1 MEFTEFHNWVYK
13 EMGLSLNSY
22 KPTQLNRRIQSLM
35 ERIGVKTLEE
45 YTKLLKKDVIEREK
59 FMDYIT
65 INVTEFF
72 RNPEFFDALRKN
84 LLLEII
90 PNRSNIKIWSAGS
103 SMGCEAYSLAM
114 MLDDMNAKVNYSIV
128 ATDIDKNI
136 LAKARKG
143 IYSSSDVK
151 TLDNKYLDKY
161 FSKSDDKY
169 IVDSKIKSKVTFK
182 RHDLILD
189 SYEKDFD
196 LILCRNVI
204 IYFKDEVKQKII
216 EDFIK
221 SLKVGGL
228 LFVGATESI
237 NTYKTSGLEK
247 LSPFIYKKI

>member
-22 KPTQLNRRIQSLM
+22 KPAQLNRRIQSLM

-45 YTKLLKKDVIEREK
+45 YTKLLKKDVTEREK
-59 FMDYIT
+59 FMDYVT

-72 RNPEFFDALRKN
+72 RNPEFFDALRRN

-90 PNRSNIKIWSAGS
+90 PNSSNIKIWSAGS

-114 MLDDMNAKVNYSIV
+114 MLDDMKQKVNYSIL

-136 LAKARKG
+136 LAKAREG
-143 IYSSSDVK
+143 IYSTSDVK

-216 EDFIK
+216 DDFID

-237 NTYKTSGLEK
+237 NTYITRGLEK
-247 LSPFIYKKI
+247 VSPFIYKKI

>member
-13 EMGLSLNSY
+13 EMWLSLNSY
-22 KPTQLNRRIQSLM
+22 KPAQLNRRIQSLM

-45 YTKLLKKDVIEREK
+45 YTKLLKKDVTEREK
-59 FMDYIT
+59 FMDYVT

-72 RNPEFFDALRKN
+72 RNPEFFDALRRN

-114 MLDDMNAKVNYSIV
+114 MLDDMKQKVNYSIL

-136 LAKARKG
+136 LAKAREG
-143 IYSSSDVK
+143 IYSTSDVK

-216 EDFIK
+216 DDFID

-237 NTYKTSGLEK
+237 NTYITRGLEK
-247 LSPFIYKKI
+247 VSPFIYKKI

>member
-151 TLDNKYLDKY
+151 TLDNK
-161 FSKSDDKY
+161 
-169 IVDSKIKSKVTFK
+169 
-182 RHDLILD
+182 
-189 SYEKDFD
+189 
-196 LILCRNVI
+196 
-204 IYFKDEVKQKII
+204 
-216 EDFIK
+216 
-221 SLKVGGL
+221 
-228 LFVGATESI
+228 
-237 NTYKTSGLEK
+237 
-247 LSPFIYKKI
+247 

>member
-45 YTKLLKKDVIEREK
+45 YTKLLKKDVTEREK
-59 FMDYIT
+59 FMDYVT

-72 RNPEFFDALRKN
+72 RNPEFFDALRRN

-90 PNRSNIKIWSAGS
+90 PNSSNIKIWSAGS

-114 MLDDMNAKVNYSIV
+114 MLDDMKQKVNYSIL

-136 LAKARKG
+136 LAKAREG
-143 IYSSSDVK
+143 IYSTSDVK

-204 IYFKDEVKQKII
+204 IYFNDEVKEKII
-216 EDFIK
+216 DDFID

-237 NTYKTSGLEK
+237 NTYRTRGLEK
-247 LSPFIYKKI
+247 VSPFIYKKI

>member
-1 MEFTEFHNWVYK
+1 MKNIECNLPDINFNIKVDEKNYEKVIKKINESIITFEKNTE
-13 EMGLSLNSY
+13 
-22 KPTQLNRRIQSLM
+22 
-35 ERIGVKTLEE
+35 KT
-45 YTKLLKKDVIEREK
+45 
-59 FMDYIT
+59 IT
-65 INVTEFF
+65 IE
-72 RNPEFFDALRKN
+72 
-84 LLLEII
+84 
-90 PNRSNIKIWSAGS
+90 
-103 SMGCEAYSLAM
+103 
-114 MLDDMNAKVNYSIV
+114 
-128 ATDIDKNI
+128 
-136 LAKARKG
+136 
-143 IYSSSDVK
+143 
-151 TLDNKYLDKY
+151 
-161 FSKSDDKY
+161 Y
-169 IVDSKIKSKVTFK
+169 IVDSKIKSKVNFK

>member
-13 EMGLSLNSY
+13 EIGLSLNSY
-22 KPTQLNRRIQSLM
+22 KPTQLNRRIGSLM
-35 ERIGVKTLEE
+35 ERVGVKTLEE
-45 YTKLLKKDVIEREK
+45 YTKLLKEDAVEREK
-59 FMDYIT
+59 FMDHIT

-72 RNPEFFDALRKN
+72 RNPEFFEALRKN
-84 LLLEII
+84 LLSEII
-90 PNRSNIKIWSAGS
+90 PNRNNIKIWSAGS

-114 MLDDMNAKVNYSIV
+114 MFDDMNDKVSYSIL

-143 IYSSSDVK
+143 VYSAADAK
-151 TLDNKYLDKY
+151 TVDQKYVDQYFNKY
-161 FSKSDDKY
+161 DDKY
-169 IVDSKIKSKVTFK
+169 IVDSKIKSKVNFK

>member
-1 MEFTEFHNWVYK
+1 MEFVEFHNWVEK

-22 KPTQLNRRIQSLM
+22 KPTQLNRRIGSLM
-35 ERIGVKTLEE
+35 ERIGVSTLEE
-45 YTKLLKKDVIEREK
+45 YTVLLKKDSFERER
-59 FMDYIT
+59 FLDYIT

-72 RNPEFFDALRKN
+72 RNPEFFNSLRKN
-84 LLLEII
+84 LLAEII
-90 PNRSNIKIWSAGS
+90 PNRSNIKIWSAGA

-114 MLDDMNAKVNYSIV
+114 MLDDMNIKANYSIV

-136 LAKARKG
+136 LLKAKAG
-143 IYSSSDVK
+143 IYSSTDIK
-151 TLDNKYLDKY
+151 TLEKKYLDKY
-161 FSKSDDKY
+161 FVKCNDKY
-169 IVDSKIKSKVTFK
+169 IVDSKIKSKVKFN

-189 SYEKDFD
+189 NYEKDFD

-221 SLKVGGL
+221 SLKPGGL

-237 NTYKTSGLEK
+237 NTYKTCGLEK

>member
-13 EMGLSLNSY
+13 EIGLSLNSY
-22 KPTQLNRRIQSLM
+22 KPTQLNRRIGSLM
-35 ERIGVKTLEE
+35 ERVGVKTLEE
-45 YTKLLKKDVIEREK
+45 YIKLLKEDAVEREK
-59 FMDYIT
+59 FMDHIT

-72 RNPEFFDALRKN
+72 RNPEFFEALRKN
-84 LLLEII
+84 LLSEII
-90 PNRSNIKIWSAGS
+90 PNRNNIKIWSAGS

-114 MLDDMNAKVNYSIV
+114 MFDDMNDKVSYSIL

-143 IYSSSDVK
+143 VYSATDVK
-151 TLDNKYLDKY
+151 TLDKKYLDKY
-161 FSKSDDKY
+161 FNKYDDKY
-169 IVDSKIKSKVTFK
+169 IVDSKIKSKVNFK

>member
-13 EMGLSLNSY
+13 EIGLSLNSY
-22 KPTQLNRRIQSLM
+22 KPTQLNRRIGSLM
-35 ERIGVKTLEE
+35 ERVGVKTLEE
-45 YTKLLKKDVIEREK
+45 YTKLLKEDAVEREK
-59 FMDYIT
+59 FMDHIT

-72 RNPEFFDALRKN
+72 RNPEFFEELRKN
-84 LLLEII
+84 LLSEII
-90 PNRSNIKIWSAGS
+90 PNRNNIKIWSAGS

-114 MLDDMNAKVNYSIV
+114 MFDDMNDKVSYSIL

-143 IYSSSDVK
+143 VYSAADVK
-151 TLDNKYLDKY
+151 TLDKKYLDKY
-161 FSKSDDKY
+161 FNKYDDKY
-169 IVDSKIKSKVTFK
+169 IVDSKIKSKVNFK
-182 RHDLILD
+182 RHDLILY

>member
-13 EMGLSLNSY
+13 EMWLSLNSY
-22 KPTQLNRRIQSLM
+22 KPAQLNRRIQSLM

-45 YTKLLKKDVIEREK
+45 YTKLLKKDVTEREK
-59 FMDYIT
+59 FMDYVT

-72 RNPEFFDALRKN
+72 RNPEFFDALRRN

-114 MLDDMNAKVNYSIV
+114 MLDDMKQKVNYSIL

-136 LAKARKG
+136 LAKAREG
-143 IYSSSDVK
+143 IYSTSDVK

-182 RHDLILD
+182 RHELILD

-216 EDFIK
+216 DDFID

-237 NTYKTSGLEK
+237 NTYITRGLEK
-247 LSPFIYKKI
+247 VSPFIYKKI

>member
-22 KPTQLNRRIQSLM
+22 KPAQLNRRIQSLM

-45 YTKLLKKDVIEREK
+45 YTKLLKKDVTEREK
-59 FMDYIT
+59 FMDYVT

-72 RNPEFFDALRKN
+72 RNPEFFDALRRN

-90 PNRSNIKIWSAGS
+90 PNSSNIKIWSAGS

-114 MLDDMNAKVNYSIV
+114 MLDDMKQKVNYSIL

-136 LAKARKG
+136 LAKAREG
-143 IYSSSDVK
+143 IYSTSDVK

-204 IYFKDEVKQKII
+204 IYFKDEMKQKII
-216 EDFIK
+216 DDFID

-237 NTYKTSGLEK
+237 NTYITRGLEK
-247 LSPFIYKKI
+247 VSPFIYKKI

>member
-1 MEFTEFHNWVYK
+1 
-13 EMGLSLNSY
+13 
-22 KPTQLNRRIQSLM
+22 
-35 ERIGVKTLEE
+35 
-45 YTKLLKKDVIEREK
+45 
-59 FMDYIT
+59 
-65 INVTEFF
+65 
-72 RNPEFFDALRKN
+72 
-84 LLLEII
+84 
-90 PNRSNIKIWSAGS
+90 
-103 SMGCEAYSLAM
+103 MGCEAYSLAM
-114 MLDDMNAKVNYSIV
+114 MLDDMKQKVNYSIL

-136 LAKARKG
+136 LAKAREG
-143 IYSSSDVK
+143 IYSTSDVK

-216 EDFIK
+216 DDFID

-237 NTYKTSGLEK
+237 NTYRTRGLEK
-247 LSPFIYKKI
+247 VSPFIYKKI

>member
-1 MEFTEFHNWVYK
+1 
-13 EMGLSLNSY
+13 
-22 KPTQLNRRIQSLM
+22 M
-35 ERIGVKTLEE
+35 ERVGVKTLEE
-45 YTKLLKKDVIEREK
+45 YTKLLKEDAAEREK
-59 FMDYIT
+59 FMDHIT

-72 RNPEFFDALRKN
+72 RNPEFFEALRKN
-84 LLLEII
+84 LLSEII
-90 PNRSNIKIWSAGS
+90 PNRNNIKIWSAGS
-103 SMGCEAYSLAM
+103 SMGCEAYSLAIM
-114 MLDDMNAKVNYSIV
+114 FDDMKDKVSYSIL

-143 IYSSSDVK
+143 VYSTADVK
-151 TLDNKYLDKY
+151 TLDKKYLDKY
-161 FSKSDDKY
+161 FNKYDDKY
-169 IVDSKIKSKVTFK
+169 IVDSKIKSKVNFK

-237 NTYKTSGLEK
+237 NTYKTRGLEK

>member
-13 EMGLSLNSY
+13 EIGLSLNSY
-22 KPTQLNRRIQSLM
+22 KPTQLNRRIGSLM
-35 ERIGVKTLEE
+35 ERVGVKTLEE
-45 YTKLLKKDVIEREK
+45 YTKLLKEDAVEREK
-59 FMDYIT
+59 FMDHIT

-72 RNPEFFDALRKN
+72 RNPEFFEALRKN
-84 LLLEII
+84 LLSEII
-90 PNRSNIKIWSAGS
+90 PNRNNIKIWSAGS

-114 MLDDMNAKVNYSIV
+114 MFDDMNDKVSYSIL

-143 IYSSSDVK
+143 VYSAADVK
-151 TLDNKYLDKY
+151 TLDKKYLDKY
-161 FSKSDDKY
+161 FNKYDDKY
-169 IVDSKIKSKVTFK
+169 IVDSKVNFK

>member
-1 MEFTEFHNWVYK
+1 
-13 EMGLSLNSY
+13 
-22 KPTQLNRRIQSLM
+22 
-35 ERIGVKTLEE
+35 
-45 YTKLLKKDVIEREK
+45 
-59 FMDYIT
+59 
-65 INVTEFF
+65 
-72 RNPEFFDALRKN
+72 
-84 LLLEII
+84 
-90 PNRSNIKIWSAGS
+90 
-103 SMGCEAYSLAM
+103 MGCEAYSLAM
-114 MLDDMNAKVNYSIV
+114 MLDDMNQKVNYSIL

-136 LAKARKG
+136 LAKAREG
-143 IYSSSDVK
+143 IYSTSDVK

-216 EDFIK
+216 EDFID

-237 NTYKTSGLEK
+237 NTYRTRGLEK
-247 LSPFIYKKI
+247 VSPFIYKKI

>member
-216 EDFIK
+216 DDFID